1 VEAPMPLRAFWHSE
15 STEKDNNMTEKKQ
28 SGIDI
33 IVALDNKI
41 KEVYTDSLDISLGE
55 LANKHREKELIIN
68 PDFQRLF
75 RWSEEKQSRFIESLL
90 LKLPIPPFFFI
101 ENNDRTWELVD
112 GLQRISSYLHFI
124 GELPDK
130 KGDYLELNE
139 CDIVPELNNLKYN
152 DLPTA
157 LQLTLKNRYIRI
169 EVIRKG
175 SDKRLRYDMFKRLNT
190 GGEKLSEQEI
200 RNSTIRILDA
210 KFNEFIVRLS
220 KDENFGICT
229 STLTEEKLSEK
240 YNEELVLRFFAF
252 KNNKKN
258 YKHDVSDFMTKY
270 MEEVSDPIKDVTFD
284 YATEEAIF
292 LKTFKILKENLGE
305 YAFSRT
311 NENGNYVLAFIVY
324 HYEAFALGIQK
335 HLRKIDV
342 CNPKQMKKIKDEFEL
357 IKRDKDFRNITTGG
371 GRNTPRYLNER
382 ISFVETRV
390 GNVI

>member
-1 VEAPMPLRAFWHSE
+1 M
-15 STEKDNNMTEKKQ
+15 
-28 SGIDI
+28 
-33 IVALDNKI
+33 
-41 KEVYTDSLDISLGE
+41 
-55 LANKHREKELIIN
+55 
-68 PDFQRLF
+68 
-75 RWSEEKQSRFIESLL
+75 
-90 LKLPIPPFFFI
+90 
-101 ENNDRTWELVD
+101 
-112 GLQRISSYLHFI
+112 
-124 GELPDK
+124 
-130 KGDYLELNE
+130 
-139 CDIVPELNNLKYN
+139 
-152 DLPTA
+152 
-157 LQLTLKNRYIRI
+157 TLKNRYIRI

>member
-1 VEAPMPLRAFWHSE
+1 MPLRAFWHSE